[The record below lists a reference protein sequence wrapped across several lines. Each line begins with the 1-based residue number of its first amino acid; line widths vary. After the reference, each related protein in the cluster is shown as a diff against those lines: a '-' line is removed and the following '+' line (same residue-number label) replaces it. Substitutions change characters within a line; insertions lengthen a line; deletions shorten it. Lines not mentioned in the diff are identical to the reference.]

1 VWLGYP
7 LLLAPFRTYVPFLFF
22 YLDDV
27 AVPPPSGGKK
37 AIDTRDPASE
47 ECTICS
53 DDIVPHGEGVVDVA
67 LSSRRG
73 GAIER
78 EDLCGV
84 LSNCLHDVS
93 FALMTLLGI
102 YFAVWFLF

>member
-1 VWLGYP
+1 VAWLP
-7 LLLAPFRTYVPFLFF
+7 AASCSFLYLCAFFIF

-53 DDIVPHGEGVVDVA
+53 DDIVPHGEGVVDVRTE
-67 LSSRRG
+67 LSARR
-73 GAIER
+73 
-78 EDLCGV
+78 C
-84 LSNCLHDVS
+84 H
-93 FALMTLLGI
+93 
-102 YFAVWFLF
+102 

>member
-1 VWLGYP
+1 MIVASCSVLY
-7 LLLAPFRTYVPFLFF
+7 LCAFFIF

-27 AVPPPSGGKK
+27 AVPPPSGGEK
-37 AIDTRDPASE
+37 AIDTRDHASE

-53 DDIVPHGEGVVDVA
+53 DDIVPHGEGVVDVT
-67 LSSRRG
+67 LSSRHG

-78 EDLCGV
+78 EYHCGV
-84 LSNCLHDVS
+84 LSDCLHDVS
-93 FALMTLLGI
+93 FALTTLLGI